1 MIFDEV
7 KYESG
12 IPSQSVNAIINPSF
26 IKERR
31 DTC

>member
-1 MIFDEV
+1 MIIDEV

-12 IPSQSVNAIINPSF
+12 IPSQSVNAIINPTF